1 MNHEREQGSPKYVK
15 HHLNIDI
22 YDVHVRLY
30 FVIHVQY

>member
-22 YDVHVRLY
+22 YIHIHLY